1 MAKSGLEN
9 IIITTAY
16 PFIKEAAVVWVQ
28 NSILSDNYSCCR
40 EKCGL
45 INDKGEF
52 IIPPIYD
59 NIKYNG
65 GANIAVNIGFEEHES
80 YEESGKWGV
89 IDLNNNSDPTKI
101 FGNLSVGEWSV
112 CCRISKKMGSY

>member
-45 INDKGEF
+45 INDSK
-52 IIPPIYD
+52 PPI
-59 NIKYNG
+59 KYPYKK
-65 GANIAVNIGFEEHES
+65 ES
-80 YEESGKWGV
+80 
-89 IDLNNNSDPTKI
+89 L
-101 FGNLSVGEWSV
+101 
-112 CCRISKKMGSY
+112 